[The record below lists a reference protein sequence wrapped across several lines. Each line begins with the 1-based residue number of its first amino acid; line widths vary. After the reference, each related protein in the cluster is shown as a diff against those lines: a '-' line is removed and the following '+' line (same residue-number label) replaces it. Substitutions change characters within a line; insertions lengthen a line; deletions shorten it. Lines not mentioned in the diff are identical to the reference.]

1 VLTRHAHPAWPA
13 LAPIRCACPHLPACA
28 DPTPHPT
35 PPQVRWYTFQFLLDE
50 VVEEME
56 ELSEALE
63 ELAEQLPYPLA

>member
-1 VLTRHAHPAWPA
+1 
-13 LAPIRCACPHLPACA
+13 
-28 DPTPHPT
+28 
-35 PPQVRWYTFQFLLDE
+35 VRWYTFQFLLDE